1 MTTKTAAIL
10 AFLGFLMTAFGM
22 GGIENSITNS
32 ELFGSMVV
40 SITGLA
46 IMYCAVAALKV
57 SEYYDD
63 RA

>member
-1 MTTKTAAIL
+1 MTSRTAGIL
-10 AFLGFLMTAFGM
+10 GFLGFLLTAFGV

-32 ELFGSMVV
+32 ELLGAMVV

-57 SEYYDD
+57 SEYYDNK
-63 RA
+63 